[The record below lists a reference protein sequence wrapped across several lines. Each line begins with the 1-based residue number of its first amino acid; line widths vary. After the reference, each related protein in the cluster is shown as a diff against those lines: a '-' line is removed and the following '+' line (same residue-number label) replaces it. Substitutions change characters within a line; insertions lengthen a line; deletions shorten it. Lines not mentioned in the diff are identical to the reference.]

1 MERSLVEI
9 LGHPLRTWRLF
20 SCKYI
25 HPALLRRKR
34 GLVLEGGIRLSG
46 VPMIDIRRGATI
58 TLGHNVLLRSEN
70 RGYHVNMHSPVK
82 LLADHAGA
90 EIFIGAETR
99 IYGSCIHAY
108 ERISIGKRC
117 LVAANSEI
125 FDGSG
130 HALSFPDV
138 ENRIFSRGGSRP
150 VTIEDYVWIG
160 ANSIILPG
168 VTIGRGSVIGA
179 GSVVHKDLPPM
190 VVAAG
195 NPATIVK
202 DCSNQQS

>member
-1 MERSLVEI
+1 MESSLLELVV
-9 LGHPLRTWRLF
+9 HPRRTWRLF
-20 SCKYI
+20 SCRCL

-34 GLVLEGGIRLSG
+34 GLVLEGAIRLMG
-46 VPMIDIRRGATI
+46 VPLIDIRRGATI
-58 TLGHNVLLRSEN
+58 TLGDDVLLRSEN

-90 EIFIGAETR
+90 QIYIGAETR

-138 ENRIFSRGGSRP
+138 ENRIFTRGGSKP

-179 GSVVHKDLPPM
+179 GSVVHRDIPPM

-195 NPATIVK
+195 NPATVVK
-202 DCSNQQS
+202 DCSELKS